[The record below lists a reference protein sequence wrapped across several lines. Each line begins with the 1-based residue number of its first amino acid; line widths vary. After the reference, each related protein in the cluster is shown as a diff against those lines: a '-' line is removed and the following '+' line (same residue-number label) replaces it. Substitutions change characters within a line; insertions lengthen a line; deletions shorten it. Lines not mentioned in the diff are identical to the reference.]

1 MEDRPEEGL
10 CSNGSSPSLIAQSE
24 LNTGSTTTNTINISS
39 NGGNNVNST
48 SINSKS
54 SRLSFSIS
62 RLLSKSSSTP
72 PTTTSDCV
80 RSYGKGST
88 SIIVTPTTTQSNKSN
103 SSPSIPVTIIPTSP
117 PSSSLSSS
125 SSSSS
130 SPSSSLS
137 RITMITPST
146 IGNNT
151 NHIGSN
157 ANKDM
162 IIDEF
167 TRNGKMKGNL
177 SPISFGNKLSTTL
190 ITGLNHSNHGNNRS
204 TSTTPPPLSSSSSS
218 SSSSSTTT
226 ASSATTTTITSSS
239 TNGPTINP
247 LRFDGSLK
255 GCPDKD
261 FDKSSNHYDNDN
273 LMASNFYHHYIT
285 DAFSDSMLRLHGV
298 HPHHPHHPHLYHPH
312 PTMTNGNDSNSI
324 SNHPRSYQS
333 NQFTLSPSL
342 FTLNKSG
349 STVLTQVMTTAAA
362 MLSNSPRKTTPW
374 YPWATSFAA
383 AAAASSASP
392 TSPSMIPT
400 SQQQNQHKSEPHQ
413 SSLSNRVSSISV
425 SNSNEPSSPVA
436 GLTKSV
442 DLYHNHGSPDSR
454 TCSPESRSGKMVHH
468 PDTPVEIDMEEGVSS
483 DSDCESD
490 IAGHTSFD
498 KGKDDGSGSGQGIN
512 SGPNRRKKKT
522 RTVFTRSQV
531 FQLESTFDIKR
542 YLSSS
547 ERAGLAA
554 SLHLTETQVKIWF
567 QNRRNKWKRQVAAEL
582 EAHSMAQA
590 AAQRIRAVPILY
602 HPGPP
607 TTNHLHHPHVPSVE
621 SSLGSSGPPPHPPPP
636 GATAGLCT
644 VPTSPGTLTITN
656 GHSGDS
662 SAAAAAS
669 LQAALSTYYYHS
681 ASGLNHHASN
691 SVAAAAAAAAFISS
705 STSSSVNSN
714 ISSVSNGAGN
724 GNNSGNNG
732 LGTNSGN
739 GNNSNIG
746 TSSSGG
752 STGSIVSVTSSLRP
766 ATLPSLV

>member
-1 MEDRPEEGL
+1 
-10 CSNGSSPSLIAQSE
+10 
-24 LNTGSTTTNTINISS
+24 
-39 NGGNNVNST
+39 
-48 SINSKS
+48 
-54 SRLSFSIS
+54 
-62 RLLSKSSSTP
+62 
-72 PTTTSDCV
+72 
-80 RSYGKGST
+80 
-88 SIIVTPTTTQSNKSN
+88 
-103 SSPSIPVTIIPTSP
+103 
-117 PSSSLSSS
+117 
-125 SSSSS
+125 
-130 SPSSSLS
+130 
-137 RITMITPST
+137 
-146 IGNNT
+146 
-151 NHIGSN
+151 
-157 ANKDM
+157 
-162 IIDEF
+162 
-167 TRNGKMKGNL
+167 
-177 SPISFGNKLSTTL
+177 
-190 ITGLNHSNHGNNRS
+190 
-204 TSTTPPPLSSSSSS
+204 
-218 SSSSSTTT
+218 
-226 ASSATTTTITSSS
+226 
-239 TNGPTINP
+239 
-247 LRFDGSLK
+247 
-255 GCPDKD
+255 
-261 FDKSSNHYDNDN
+261 
-273 LMASNFYHHYIT
+273 MASNFYHHYIT

-425 SNSNEPSSPVA
+425 SNSNGNNHSNTMTINTLPNNSHLHHHPHHLSLTLHNGNDVSASHLLHSHNLHHHHHRHSMMMDIDGPKSEPSSPVA